1 MSALASNFRAITRL
15 ETLATYAGYVC
26 IGLTDTR
33 CSLWVLFWKLSAG
46 YKPKQELQRD
56 LQPKVSFYVS
66 NTTSQS
72 M

>member
-1 MSALASNFRAITRL
+1 MFD
-15 ETLATYAGYVC
+15 VC

-33 CSLWVLFWKLSAG
+33 SLWVLFWKLSAG
-46 YKPKQELQRD
+46 QYKPKQELQRD

>member
-1 MSALASNFRAITRL
+1 MFD
-15 ETLATYAGYVC
+15 VC

-33 CSLWVLFWKLSAG
+33 SLWVLFWKKALATN
-46 YKPKQELQRD
+46 PKQELQLD